1 MRQTAAVGIIKA
13 TTPKTLEGKQT
24 KVECFITEIAE
35 SCPVRFGRKP
45 VSGLGGMLV
54 YHWAIQ
60 VREGRGQRIMMVPM
74 GFAGV
79 WGLLVVVIMVLVW
92 TFSWILSQYRT

>member
-1 MRQTAAVGIIKA
+1 MAGIAVRDMRQTAAVGVVKA

-54 YHWAIQ
+54 PSRW
-60 VREGRGQRIMMVPM
+60 GRG
-74 GFAGV
+74 GV
-79 WGLLVVVIMVLVW
+79 VGGGGARG
-92 TFSWILSQYRT
+92 Q